1 MPTYEEEQLIALYNL
16 NGTRSGVIFELEAM
30 RDSLGSEDAGLLALT
45 DSALKKLKVMTDEE
59 FDDLDLTPDFA
70 EG

>member
-16 NGTRSGVIFELEAM
+16 NGTRSGVIFELEAL
-30 RDSLGSEDAGLLALT
+30 RDSLGPEDADLLAMT